1 LGETGRGFSLPA
13 EFLVETKYADVVHV
27 EGGSCA
33 HPVLEANTVGED
45 VDPVTMPEIAAIGES
60 GCGGSGGFGGL
71 TKTGDA

>member
-1 LGETGRGFSLPA
+1 V
-13 EFLVETKYADVVHV
+13 FLVETKYADVVHV

-60 GCGGSGGFGGL
+60 GSVGPPGL

>member
-45 VDPVTMPEIAAIGES
+45 VDPVTMPEIAAIVES
-60 GCGGSGGFGGL
+60 GCGGSGGL